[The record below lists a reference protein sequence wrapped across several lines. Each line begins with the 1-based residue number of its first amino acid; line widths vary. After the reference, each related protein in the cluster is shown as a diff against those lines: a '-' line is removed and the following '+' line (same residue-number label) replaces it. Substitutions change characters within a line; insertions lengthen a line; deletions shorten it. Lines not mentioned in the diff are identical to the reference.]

1 MLAPGKQVPELPL
14 PTGLD
19 PLRLQQLPWLLVNH
33 AGKQASGLLLLKGFV
48 LLCLQHYSTDLL
60 DLRPSKQDLEPHCL
74 KLGFPVPATA
84 TVAPCNMC
92 WQADPM
98 VSAAHRLGFPKSMVA
113 ALGLGNPR

>member
-60 DLRPSKQDLEPHCL
+60 DLRPSKQDLELPLPEAWFPCACNSYCGSLQHVLASRPH
-74 KLGFPVPATA
+74 GFSSP
-84 TVAPCNMC
+84 
-92 WQADPM
+92 QAWIPQ
-98 VSAAHRLGFPKSMVA
+98 VYGSCFGSW
-113 ALGLGNPR
+113 